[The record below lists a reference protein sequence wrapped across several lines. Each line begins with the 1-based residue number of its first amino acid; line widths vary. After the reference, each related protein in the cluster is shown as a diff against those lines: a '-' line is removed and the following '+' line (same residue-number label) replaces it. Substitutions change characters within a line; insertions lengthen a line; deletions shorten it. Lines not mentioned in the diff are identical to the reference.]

1 MMKGGMDSI
10 GQKNLWGMVERFSTL
25 IVMIVS
31 QVCTY
36 VKTDQIIGFKYVQF
50 IVTQITNK

>member
-1 MMKGGMDSI
+1 MVKRGMDSI
-10 GQKNLWGMVERFSTL
+10 GQKNLWGMVERFITL

-31 QVCTY
+31 QVYTY

-50 IVTQITNK
+50 IVPQITN